1 MVNYQPDLQ
10 GWADR
15 DEDPEWME
23 NALARVRARQ
33 KKTRVSTQR
42 NNPTC
47 ISYDDPF
54 RVMLNEA
61 ADRRDISLNAYIR
74 RATAAFIAHD
84 LGMPFTEVVRHTA
97 KPKARNPEQMTFPDG
112 RTFDDGLGM
121 GPWLIE
127 GLRELR

>member
-23 NALARVRARQ
+23 NAIARVRARQ

-54 RVMLNEA
+54 RVLLNEA
-61 ADRRDISLNAYIR
+61 ADRRDISLSAYIR

-97 KPKARNPEQMTFPDG
+97 KPKARNPEQMSFPDG
-112 RTFDDGLGM
+112 RTFDDGCGM

>member
-23 NALARVRARQ
+23 NAIARVRARQ
-33 KKTRVSTQR
+33 KKTRVSTNR
-42 NNPTC
+42 RNPTC

-54 RVMLNEA
+54 RVLLNEA
-61 ADRRDISLNAYIR
+61 ADRRDISLTAYIR

-84 LGMPFTEVVRHTA
+84 LGMPYTEVVRHTA
-97 KPKARNPEQMTFPDG
+97 KPKARNAQQMTFPDG
-112 RTFDDGLGM
+112 RTYDDGRGM

-127 GLRELR
+127 GLQELR